1 MGVNITNGEFKTG
14 DLAAS
19 EYALQSNLRTLAGLL
34 NNPEFGHL
42 RAGRPALGA
51 ELEMYIVDGD
61 GQPLGINEALVADA
75 DDPLLSLELNRYNLE
90 YNLRPYSFSEAAF
103 EATERDMLQQL
114 ARLNQL
120 AEQRGGQVLPIG
132 ILPTLKPSHFGP
144 SMLTP
149 QQRYVSLVKQLS
161 RNRGEQFRIHIDGQQ
176 PLRVAMPDVTLEG
189 ANTSFQ
195 IHYRVE
201 PQRFADTFNAF
212 QLVTPLVVAVAA
224 NSPGLFE
231 HDLWHET
238 RIPLFKQSIDA
249 RVKGRYSWQEP
260 ARVNFGHGWLRDSAL
275 ELFQEIVNLYPPL
288 LPLCQDG
295 ASACNDDGVPL
306 LSELRLHQSTVWW
319 WNRPVYDDAD
329 GGHLRIELRSLPA
342 GPTPVDMSANAA
354 FYIGLAEY
362 YREEMSKLM
371 PALPFHLAEYNFYR
385 AAQSGLDATLVWPDS
400 NQSRCRQYP
409 IATLLE
415 QQLPRAR
422 EGLAKLGISREE
434 ADKYLSVI
442 EARVAKRQ
450 SGASWQKAGLKYL
463 LHRHDSS
470 TAHRMML
477 QRYMEHSANN
487 TPVSEWPQWQ

>member
-1 MGVNITNGEFKTG
+1 MGVNITKGEFKTG

-19 EYALQSNLRTLAGLL
+19 ESALQSNLRTLAGLL

-90 YNLRPYSFSEAAF
+90 YNLRPYSFSDAAF

-161 RNRGEQFRIHIDGQQ
+161 RNRGEQFRIHIDGLQ

-201 PQRFADTFNAF
+201 PQRFADMFNAF

-260 ARVNFGHGWLRDSAL
+260 ARVNFGHGWVRDSAL
-275 ELFQEIVNLYPPL
+275 ELFQEIVN
-288 LPLCQDG
+288 
-295 ASACNDDGVPL
+295 
-306 LSELRLHQSTVWW
+306 
-319 WNRPVYDDAD
+319 
-329 GGHLRIELRSLPA
+329 
-342 GPTPVDMSANAA
+342 
-354 FYIGLAEY
+354 
-362 YREEMSKLM
+362 
-371 PALPFHLAEYNFYR
+371 
-385 AAQSGLDATLVWPDS
+385 
-400 NQSRCRQYP
+400 
-409 IATLLE
+409 
-415 QQLPRAR
+415 
-422 EGLAKLGISREE
+422 
-434 ADKYLSVI
+434 
-442 EARVAKRQ
+442 
-450 SGASWQKAGLKYL
+450 
-463 LHRHDSS
+463 
-470 TAHRMML
+470 
-477 QRYMEHSANN
+477 
-487 TPVSEWPQWQ
+487 